1 MVFEGMMWAERDR
14 IKQLVAVSPTTA
26 TMVRKSTKLVDNGF
40 GKMVPDLFD
49 TGSSVTVTFRLAHD
63 KKAPAV
69 SQGNEQGVFT
79 TNNNR
84 IATWAW
90 DVDIQ
95 EGDTFT
101 DADLGKT
108 FAFRDVDVLR
118 KYGGVI
124 GYQAAII
131 EAGDVAVIAP
141 FVPVIPTLSTA
152 QRASLDIILGRLRK
166 PLQNLPDVEK
176 RQVNDVVDSIDRR
189 MTAGEPLV
197 DSFKTEIQAYLD
209 SVMVYA
215 QALTQIQKDKANIQV
230 EKIRA
235 MVR

>member
-40 GKMVPDLFD
+40 GKMLPDLFD

-69 SQGNEQGVFT
+69 SQGTEQGVFT

-108 FAFRDVDVLR
+108 FAFRDIDVLR

-124 GYQAAII
+124 GYQAAVI
-131 EAGDVAVIAP
+131 EAGDIAVIVP
-141 FVPVIPTLSTA
+141 FVPAIPTLSTA
-152 QRASLDIILGRLRK
+152 QRASLDIILARLRK

-215 QALTQIQKDKANIQV
+215 QALTQVQNDKANIQV
-230 EKIRA
+230 EKIRV
-235 MVR
+235 MVL